1 VEVSAEYNHAEL
13 ESWRIKVDVTLFS
26 SASVI
31 LGAVILSIGGMLI
44 VRKSVSLSSLRS
56 HHDVTDPLLAVLG
69 TLFAILLGF
78 MLANSMQ
85 RFESAR
91 DNLQQEAGAAGD
103 IFRLADGLP
112 ATARDKSR
120 KDCLAYFDAV
130 IVDEWPMMGHKKLS
144 DKAWNVY
151 GDLWEDCVHY
161 QPSTQAESD
170 IHQTLLASMTK
181 LGECRRARAAQITY
195 TLPTTLWFV
204 VFFGAFTTISFTYF
218 FAVENVRLQI
228 LMTSIITMIIGLN
241 IYMLAGYD
249 GPFSGDIALTPAAFE
264 STRTSLLRVQNHE
277 AH

>member
-1 VEVSAEYNHAEL
+1 M
-13 ESWRIKVDVTLFS
+13 DVTLFS
-26 SASVI
+26 SAFLIV
-31 LGAVILSIGGMLI
+31 GAVVLSIGGMLV

-112 ATARDKSR
+112 AAAREKTR

-130 IVDEWPMMGHKKLS
+130 IGDEWAMMGHQKLS
-144 DKAWNVY
+144 DKAWNIY
-151 GDLWEDCVHY
+151 GDLWDDCVHY
-161 QPSTQAESD
+161 QPTTQAESD
-170 IHQTLLASMTK
+170 VHQTLLSAMTK
-181 LGECRRARAAQITY
+181 LGECRRARAAEITY
-195 TLPTTLWFV
+195 TLPRTLWIV
-204 VFFGAFTTISFTYF
+204 VLFGGFTTVAFTYF

-228 LMTSIITMIIGLN
+228 LMTSIITTIIGLN

-249 GPFSGDIALTPAAFE
+249 APFSGDIALTPAAFE
-264 STRTSLLRVQNHE
+264 STQKSLLRVQNHE
-277 AH
+277 AQ